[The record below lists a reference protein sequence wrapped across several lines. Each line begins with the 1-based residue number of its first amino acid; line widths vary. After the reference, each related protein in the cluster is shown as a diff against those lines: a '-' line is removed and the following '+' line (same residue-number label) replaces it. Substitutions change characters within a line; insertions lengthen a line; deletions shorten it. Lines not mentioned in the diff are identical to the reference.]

1 MLDKLAEVD
10 ISDRQVGRITAEIGA
25 EMARQRDLKTARS
38 RDKTRPAAVAG
49 IPRVAV
55 VEIDGGRFQARAS
68 AAGRGPG
75 AHDVAWKED
84 KVACLVTMTGETF
97 DHDPHPDLP
106 ACFTDKPEVTK
117 LIKGLTSQGSL
128 SELTDPSDGDET
140 PEPRVLVADTPDL
153 PPPWPPQPL
162 VRTTVATTRDCDA
175 LGPMAA
181 AEAHA
186 RNFDRAPRQVFLG
199 DGGKWIWGIQKTY
212 FAKYTAI
219 VDFIHALSYVYLAA
233 KAVGTSSTE
242 HWETYLRWARACW
255 QGDVETVL
263 TELNRWRDHLGPIPE
278 DEDVP
283 KTDPRKVV
291 ATTWGDL
298 ENNRPRMNS
307 PHYRRA
313 GLPTMSGLVE
323 SLIKQFNYRVKGT
336 EKSWT
341 LKNAESILQVRAAV
355 LSEDERFEKHMENRP
370 CPQFRRYEKTS
381 KNTEPEKVKKVG

>member
-1 MLDKLAEVD
+1 MLDKLAEVAL
-10 ISDRQVGRITAEIGA
+10 SDRQVGRITAEIGS
-25 EMARQRDLKTARS
+25 EMARQRDLKTARFQN
-38 RDKTRPAAVAG
+38 KTLPAAVAG
-49 IPRVAV
+49 IPQVAV
-55 VEIDGGRFQARAS
+55 VEIDGGRFQARAA

-106 ACFTDKPEVTK
+106 ACFTEKPAVTK
-117 LIKGLTSQGSL
+117 LIKELTSRGSL
-128 SELTDPSDGDET
+128 SELTDPSGDDET
-140 PEPRVLVADTPDL
+140 PEPRVLVAETPDP

-162 VRTTVATTRDCDA
+162 VRTTVATTRDCEA

-186 RNFDRAPRQVFLG
+186 RHFDRAPRRVFLG

-219 VDFIHALSYVYLAA
+219 VDFIHVLSYLYLAA
-233 KAVGTSSTE
+233 KAVGTSATE
-242 HWETYLRWARACW
+242 HWETYLRWAKACW

-263 TELNRWRDHLGPIPE
+263 TELSRWRDQLGPIPD
-278 DEDVP
+278 DEEVP
-283 KTDPRKVV
+283 KTDPRQVV
-291 ATTWGDL
+291 ATTWGYL
-298 ENNRPRMNS
+298 ENNRARMNY

-355 LSEDERFEKHMENRP
+355 LSEDDRFEKHMENRP

-381 KNTEPEKVKKVG
+381 KTTEPEKVKKVG